1 MRNLDAR
8 VAGDPVAIYVVE
20 GPDDVAA
27 FRSWAEAGRNSLGL
41 DVETTGL
48 NIYGGDTLRLV
59 QFGDERSAFVLD
71 PSHEQHRMAIADVLR
86 SAPRLVLHNAP
97 FDLLALDRAG
107 LVTLEDVWPKVY
119 DTRTMAHLLDPRG
132 RHEGGVG
139 HGLKELAEVHVG
151 DGCAAYEKA
160 LKARFRTL
168 KLTNSTGWAGV
179 PLDDEDYVRYSA
191 VDPVLTVRLFNVLG
205 YAVVGAGLSEL
216 FHFEKAVAL
225 VTAKMQRTGIKVDLG
240 YAAELDAVYRSEE
253 DEGARDAAAYG
264 IDNVNA
270 PAQVAEVLTAM
281 GAALPD
287 LTASG
292 QPKVDRA
299 ALEAVA
305 ASHGPA
311 AAPAAAVLK
320 AKRAGKFRA
329 AYVEQCARLADGWG
343 RVHPTINPL
352 QARTAR
358 MSISDPPLQQIPSGD
373 WRVRRL
379 FVPSPECRLISVD
392 YSQVEM
398 RILAALSG
406 DRPMVDAILS
416 GEDLHSTAAALM
428 FGDGFTDK
436 HRKLA
441 KVAGFA
447 KVYGGGADVIAR
459 QTGVDLETAR
469 NATSRYDRAFPG
481 IKQFGRRLQDT
492 AEHGAMEVVT
502 PSGRRL
508 PLDAD
513 RLYAATNYVV
523 QSTARDVM
531 AQALLRLDDAGLADF
546 LLLPIHDEVL
556 AEAPVADAADIARD
570 IAAAMEM
577 DFMGVPLTT
586 DAEVAPGSWGT
597 LYGADR

>member
-1 MRNLDAR
+1 
-8 VAGDPVAIYVVE
+8 
-20 GPDDVAA
+20 
-27 FRSWAEAGRNSLGL
+27 
-41 DVETTGL
+41 
-48 NIYGGDTLRLV
+48 
-59 QFGDERSAFVLD
+59 
-71 PSHEQHRMAIADVLR
+71 
-86 SAPRLVLHNAP
+86 
-97 FDLLALDRAG
+97 
-107 LVTLEDVWPKVY
+107 
-119 DTRTMAHLLDPRG
+119 
-132 RHEGGVG
+132 
-139 HGLKELAEVHVG
+139 
-151 DGCAAYEKA
+151 
-160 LKARFRTL
+160 
-168 KLTNSTGWAGV
+168 
-179 PLDDEDYVRYSA
+179 
-191 VDPVLTVRLFNVLG
+191 
-205 YAVVGAGLSEL
+205 
-216 FHFEKAVAL
+216 
-225 VTAKMQRTGIKVDLG
+225 
-240 YAAELDAVYRSEE
+240 
-253 DEGARDAAAYG
+253 
-264 IDNVNA
+264 
-270 PAQVAEVLTAM
+270 
-281 GAALPD
+281 
-287 LTASG
+287 
-292 QPKVDRA
+292 
-299 ALEAVA
+299 
-305 ASHGPA
+305 
-311 AAPAAAVLK
+311 
-320 AKRAGKFRA
+320 
-329 AYVEQCARLADGWG
+329 
-343 RVHPTINPL
+343 
-352 QARTAR
+352 
-358 MSISDPPLQQIPSGD
+358 
-373 WRVRRL
+373 
-379 FVPSPECRLISVD
+379 
-392 YSQVEM
+392 
-398 RILAALSG
+398 
-406 DRPMVDAILS
+406 MVDAILS